1 MTDIDVNNLLAQHRQ
16 EVALSDAIVQLKLTA
31 PFKLVFETNLF
42 TQQVH
47 SLVLKLATLSKP
59 SPEYDAVV
67 RELDAISYTQN
78 YLQQLTV
85 KGNDAAQSIREVN
98 AFSYN
103 DDED

>member
-59 SPEYDAVV
+59 SPEYDEVV
-67 RELDAISYTQN
+67 RS
-78 YLQQLTV
+78 
-85 KGNDAAQSIREVN
+85 
-98 AFSYN
+98 
-103 DDED
+103 

>member
-31 PFKLVFETNLF
+31 PFKLIFENNLF

-47 SLVLKLATLSKP
+47 LLVLKLATLSKP
-59 SPEYDAVV
+59 SPEYDEVV
-67 RELDAISYTQN
+67 RELDAISYAQN

-85 KGNDAAQSIREVN
+85 KGTEAAQSIREANVFLSN
-98 AFSYN
+98 N
-103 DDED
+103 DED